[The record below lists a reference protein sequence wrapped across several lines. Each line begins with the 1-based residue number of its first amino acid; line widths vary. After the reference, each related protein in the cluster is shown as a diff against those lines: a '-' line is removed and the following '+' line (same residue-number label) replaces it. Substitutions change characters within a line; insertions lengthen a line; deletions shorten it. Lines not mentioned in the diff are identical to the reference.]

1 MGEVPT
7 AEAVAIADH
16 QTTTAEAVTTD
27 GIAPAIGTVVEVEAT
42 EIRGRL
48 DTIAT
53 GILDRITVRE
63 EVAATSAMIPIR
75 IREIAVLPTAR
86 DLVTTI
92 RLREVAEI
100 MVVAAEAE
108 IITAEIVVVV
118 AVALPVGT
126 TMVAAHPTINVAMI
140 IILRRLVAVAAAA
153 AVQTVIAWTIAA
165 AAGDAVTDPENR
177 WDHRGRSFR
186 GAITGD
192 RPFVHRWVRAGR
204 HRCRRCAGVLQEVGL
219 RVVSGTM
226 DAAG

>member
-7 AEAVAIADH
+7 VGVVAIAD
-16 QTTTAEAVTTD
+16 QTTTAEVVTTG
-27 GIAPAIGTVVEVEAT
+27 GIVPAIVTVAEEEEAT
-42 EIRGRL
+42 AIRGRPV
-48 DTIAT
+48 TIAI
-53 GILDRITVRE
+53 GILDRITARE
-63 EVAATSAMIPIR
+63 VGVVISATIPTR

-86 DLVTTI
+86 DLVLNI
-92 RLREVAEI
+92 LLREVAEI

-140 IILRRLVAVAAAA
+140 IILRRLVAVAAA
-153 AVQTVIAWTIAA
+153 VQTVIGWTIAA
-165 AAGDAVTDPENR
+165 AAGDVATDPANR
-177 WDHRGRSFR
+177 WDRRDRLFR
-186 GAITGD
+186 GATTTGD
-192 RPFVHRWVRAGR
+192 RRFVRQWVRAGR
-204 HRCRRCAGVLQEVGL
+204 HRCRRCVGVPQEVGL

>member
-7 AEAVAIADH
+7 VGVVAIAD
-16 QTTTAEAVTTD
+16 QTTTAEVVTTG
-27 GIAPAIGTVVEVEAT
+27 GIVPAIVTVAEEEEAT
-42 EIRGRL
+42 AIRGRPV
-48 DTIAT
+48 TIAI
-53 GILDRITVRE
+53 GILDRITARE
-63 EVAATSAMIPIR
+63 VGVVISATIPTR

-86 DLVTTI
+86 DLVPNI
-92 RLREVAEI
+92 LLREVAEI

-140 IILRRLVAVAAAA
+140 IILRRLVAVAAA
-153 AVQTVIAWTIAA
+153 VQTVIGWTIAA
-165 AAGDAVTDPENR
+165 AAGDVATDPANR
-177 WDHRGRSFR
+177 WDRRDRLFR
-186 GAITGD
+186 GATTTGD
-192 RPFVHRWVRAGR
+192 RRFVRRWVRAGR
-204 HRCRRCAGVLQEVGL
+204 HRCRRCAGVPQEVGL

>member
-7 AEAVAIADH
+7 VGVVAIAD
-16 QTTTAEAVTTD
+16 QTTTAEVVTTG
-27 GIAPAIGTVVEVEAT
+27 GIVPAIVTVAEEEEAT
-42 EIRGRL
+42 AIRGRPV
-48 DTIAT
+48 TIAI
-53 GILDRITVRE
+53 GILDRITARE
-63 EVAATSAMIPIR
+63 VGVVISATIPTR

-86 DLVTTI
+86 DLVPNI
-92 RLREVAEI
+92 LLREVAEI

-140 IILRRLVAVAAAA
+140 IILRRLVAVAAA
-153 AVQTVIAWTIAA
+153 VQTVIGWTIAA
-165 AAGDAVTDPENR
+165 AAGDAATDPANR
-177 WDHRGRSFR
+177 WDRRDRLFR
-186 GAITGD
+186 GATTTGD
-192 RPFVHRWVRAGR
+192 RRFERRWVRAGR
-204 HRCRRCAGVLQEVGL
+204 HRCRRCAGVPQEVGL

>member
-7 AEAVAIADH
+7 VGAVAIAD
-16 QTTTAEAVTTD
+16 QTTTAEVVTTG
-27 GIAPAIGTVVEVEAT
+27 GIVPAIVTVAEEEEAT
-42 EIRGRL
+42 AIRGRPV
-48 DTIAT
+48 TIAI
-53 GILDRITVRE
+53 GILDRITARE
-63 EVAATSAMIPIR
+63 VGVVINATIPTR

-86 DLVTTI
+86 DLVPNI
-92 RLREVAEI
+92 LLREVAEI

-140 IILRRLVAVAAAA
+140 TILRRLVAVAAA
-153 AVQTVIAWTIAA
+153 VQTVIGWTIAA
-165 AAGDAVTDPENR
+165 AAGDVATDPANR
-177 WDHRGRSFR
+177 WDRRDRLFR
-186 GAITGD
+186 GATTTGD
-192 RPFVHRWVRAGR
+192 RRFVRRWVRAGR
-204 HRCRRCAGVLQEVGL
+204 HRCRRCVGVPQEVGL